1 MVTPRKSG
9 PEQAPGDPQIGPVRR
24 FGNYTLIK
32 KLATGGMAEIWLARQ
47 RGLAGFQRFI
57 VIKKILSHL
66 SEQKTFK
73 DMFLDEARTS
83 AQLNHPNIVQIYD
96 LGNEQG
102 AYYIAMEFIAGENL
116 AAIAWRGM
124 KRGKPFP
131 PPFAARVIADACKAL
146 HYAHHLKGANGQ
158 PLEIVHRDISPQN
171 ILVTYEGE
179 VKVVDFGIA
188 KAATKSEHTKTGM
201 LKGKFSYMSPEQCL
215 GAPVDMRS
223 DVFALGILLYE
234 LCTGKRLF
242 KHESELMIL
251 DMITKRS
258 VVPPSS
264 VAPGITPGLE
274 DIILRALEKDTS
286 VRFQTAQEMQ
296 IALEEYLRSEG
307 HQSNNA
313 DIAAYMRELFA
324 DKIEEKR
331 RLREI
336 ASREDFEAQFGDDE
350 ATEQAMQN
358 RRRVVHGL
366 PPSQIGRAQPT
377 PPGVPMVPGMPVAP
391 GQPHPMQLTGS
402 MPQMAAYPSQAGV
415 PYPYPPG
422 VTPPGYPPGYTQG
435 SGQYPMGYAHPSFG
449 QIQQE
454 TGGGW
459 VARVVIIG
467 ALIVIVVASLI
478 LYKQLNHEPTPV
490 QQVVGPAAPAVPR
503 KTGSLT
509 LKSVPQGAVIY
520 LDGKPMTLAD
530 GSNAKTP
537 SDLHSLQYGTE
548 YAIRLV
554 KPGYRPFET
563 KVIMGEQTDNQTI
576 RPDLAAFPGWLIAE
590 VQGDDKEQ
598 VQLTFNGEEIGAG
611 PMVKKEIEG
620 NTDVVVRGKLAGK
633 VCTANPARVRVEP
646 NVTLTTTVKCT
657 TQAVVRAPPPRTNG
671 GGGGGSTNAN
681 NTTTR
686 VRPPKGD
693 LVGSGD
699 CVADRSL
706 PPGYVTINTKPYS
719 TIFWDGRKLGET
731 PVSRIR
737 LPSGCVT
744 LTAKTKSGGE
754 HTFQVKVEPNKVNIY
769 KHTLE

>member
-1 MVTPRKSG
+1 LVTPRKSV
-9 PEQAPGDPQIGPVRR
+9 PEPAPGDPQIGPVRR

-66 SEQKTFK
+66 SDQKTFR

-83 AQLNHPNIVQIYD
+83 AQLNHPNVVQIYD

-131 PPFAARVIADACKAL
+131 PAFAARVIADACKAL
-146 HYAHHLKGANGQ
+146 HYAHHLKGPSGQ

-264 VAPGITPGLE
+264 VAPGITPRLE
-274 DIILRALEKDTS
+274 DIILRALEKETQ
-286 VRFQTAQEMQ
+286 VRFQTAQDMQ

-307 HQSNNA
+307 HQATNA

-336 ASREDFEAQFGDDE
+336 ASAEDFEAQFGDDE

-366 PPSQIGRAQPT
+366 PPSQVRAQGTT
-377 PPGVPMVPGMPVAP
+377 PGALAPPQIVA
-391 GQPHPMQLTGS
+391 GQLHPMQATGS
-402 MPQMAAYPSQAGV
+402 MPHMAAYPSQPGV
-415 PYPYPPG
+415 PYPFPPG
-422 VTPPGYPPGYTQG
+422 TTPPGFPPGYTQG
-435 SGQYPMGYAHPSFG
+435 SAQFPPGYAQASYAG
-449 QIQQE
+449 QIQQDA
-454 TGGGW
+454 GGGW

-478 LYKQLNHEPTPV
+478 LYKQLNHEVTPV
-490 QQVVGPAAPAVPR
+490 QQVVGPATPAVPR

-530 GSNAKTP
+530 GTNAKTP

-548 YAIRLV
+548 YAIKLV

-563 KVIMGEQTDNQTI
+563 KVVMGEQTDNQTI
-576 RPDLAAFPGWLIAE
+576 RPDLTAFPGWLIAE
-590 VQGDDKEQ
+590 VQGEGKDE
-598 VQLTFNGEEIGAG
+598 VQILFNNEEVGQG
-611 PMVKKEIEG
+611 PMVKKEVEG
-620 NTDVVVRGKLAGK
+620 NTDVVVKGKLAGK
-633 VCTANPARVRVEP
+633 VCTANPPRVRVEP
-646 NVTLTTTVKCT
+646 NVTLTTTLKCT
-657 TQAVVRAPPPRTNG
+657 TAVAVRAPPPPPPTTTNPG
-671 GGGGGSTNAN
+671 GGTTN
-681 NTTTR
+681 TVTR

-693 LVGSGD
+693 PVVGSGD
-699 CVADRSL
+699 CVTDPSL
-706 PPGYVTINTKPYS
+706 PPGYVTISTKPYA
-719 TIFWDGRKLGET
+719 TLFWNGRKLGET
-731 PVSRIR
+731 PVSKVR

-744 LTAKTKSGGE
+744 LNAKTKSGAD

-769 KHTLE
+769 KHNLE